1 MSQLPR
7 VKLKICFKN
16 IRFNLGL
23 TEYDFIVIGSGSA
36 GAVVASRLSEI
47 ADWNVLLLE
56 AGGVPPIEEEVK
68 SNCITVFIDVFTDQF
83 AIRFRVFKVV
93 YMERNSIGNSRQNRI
108 QLVLLIQLDV
118 ADPEVKC

>member
-1 MSQLPR
+1 M
-7 VKLKICFKN
+7 
-16 IRFNLGL
+16 
-23 TEYDFIVIGSGSA
+23 IGSGSA